1 MELFDEHSA
10 ARYLGGAKPLSVRTV
25 QRMRLEGTGPRFIKV
40 GAAVRYAKEDL
51 DEYLVNHRRSSTSEM
66 EAV

>member
-1 MELFDEHSA
+1 
-10 ARYLGGAKPLSVRTV
+10 
-25 QRMRLEGTGPRFIKV
+25 
-40 GAAVRYAKEDL
+40 VRYAKEDL

>member
-1 MELFDEHSA
+1 MELFDEA
-10 ARYLGGAKPLSVRTV
+10 GAGRYLGGEKPISVRTL

-51 DEYLVNHRRSSTSEM
+51 DEFLTHHRRSSTSET